1 MSFYLNMLREEEDML
16 NGNTGFDPDAVATPD
31 DKYAIE
37 LDNVAQT
44 VKDLNTA
51 RAEESSDE
59 ELDGQDLHEDP
70 VAECMIA
77 IYESDHNWNVIMQ
90 TIGTRELSEAVR
102 GREMVMEAVDVKGF
116 FEKAKQFF
124 VNLFKKI
131 TGIIKN
137 WIGNA
142 SAAFRTNKSFVQK
155 YGKKL
160 AEGQRA
166 YEADPKNKQFK
177 GYDFKDTKG
186 VVEFV
191 KANELANANM
201 LKVVNSLTSQINS
214 GTDSYSAVASL
225 KGDAGEFRAKLC
237 GMGSG
242 SVDAGEFRK
251 KLKAAYYGGDE
262 PKTLSGDTV
271 SAKHLIDVLST
282 DNKDIQDIKKAYS
295 TMKKGFDDTLKAL
308 RSLESAIS
316 KSGEKGNY
324 GEARSN
330 AMTAVS
336 AYIQTNK
343 DMKNAGSL
351 SLTTM
356 LKAIRAEKAQCRKI
370 ANAYI
375 FALNKS
381 DRKASE
387 NKDKKPVGEGGFLS
401 GIELI

>member
-1 MSFYLNMLREEEDML
+1 MAFYLNMLREEEEML
-16 NGNTGFDPDAVATPD
+16 GNTGFDPDAVATPD

-37 LDNVAQT
+37 LKDVAQT
-44 VKDLNTA
+44 VEDLNAA
-51 RAEESSDE
+51 RAEESSEE

-77 IYESDHNWNVIMQ
+77 IYESEHNWNTIMQ
-90 TIGTRELSEAVR
+90 AIGSREMLEAAR

-124 VNLFKKI
+124 VKMFKKI
-131 TGIIKN
+131 TAIVKN

-142 SAAFRTNKSFVQK
+142 SAMFRTNKSFVQK

-160 AEGQRA
+160 PEGQRA

-177 GYDFKDTKG
+177 GYDFVNTKG

-191 KANELANANM
+191 KANEAANSNL
-201 LKVVNSLTSQINS
+201 LKTVNTLTSQINS
-214 GTDSYSAVASL
+214 GSDSYSAVADL

-237 GMGSG
+237 NMGSG
-242 SVDAGEFRK
+242 SVDASEFRK
-251 KLKAAYYGGDE
+251 KLKVAYYGGEE
-262 PKTLSGDTV
+262 PKTLSGETI

-295 TMKKGFDDTLKAL
+295 TMKKGFDDTIKAL
-308 RSLESAIS
+308 RGLESAIS
-316 KSGEKGNY
+316 KSGEKGEY
-324 GEARSN
+324 GEGRSK
-330 AMTAVS
+330 AMMAVS
-336 AYIQTNK
+336 SYIQTNK

-375 FALNKS
+375 FALNKK
-381 DRKASE
+381 DRKSATDE
-387 NKDKKPVGEGGFLS
+387 KKPVGEGGFLS
-401 GIELI
+401 GIEFV